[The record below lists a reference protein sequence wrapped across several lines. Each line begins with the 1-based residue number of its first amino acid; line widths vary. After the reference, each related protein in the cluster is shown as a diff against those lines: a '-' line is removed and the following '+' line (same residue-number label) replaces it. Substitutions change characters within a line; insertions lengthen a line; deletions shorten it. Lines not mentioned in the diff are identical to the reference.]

1 MIRSKKFYMK
11 VRNSVKIGVG
21 GWFCYCCR
29 PTKSSEKRHIRSSRR
44 REARIIENIE
54 RIEE

>member
-1 MIRSKKFYMK
+1 MIRSKKLYMK
-11 VRNSVKIGVG
+11 IRNSHVGVG

-29 PTKSSEKRHIRSSRR
+29 PRKSEVKGYLRASRR
-44 REARIIENIE
+44 REARMIEKIE

>member
-1 MIRSKKFYMK
+1 MK
-11 VRNSVKIGVG
+11 VRNFYIGGG

-29 PTKSSEKRHIRSSRR
+29 PKKYDEKGFIRACRR
-44 REARIIENIE
+44 GEARMIEKIE